1 MLKASAL
8 YLVIVIALVIGLICS
23 SLVAVAYFYR
33 AEYQKKFRHDRLN
46 HNLLSGVNLLLAASD
61 SGYREPT
68 RLGLFSSVSDS
79 ILLQKKAWGILEV
92 GAVRAFAQGDTIY
105 KTFTI
110 ADPVDSG
117 KWAALYIADDDRPLS
132 VSGKTRVE
140 GNAYLPKAGIQ
151 TAYVD
156 NKAYEGDKRLV
167 IGQKRTSE
175 KKLPLLDSVR
185 LRRLAGYFFE
195 KGDQFAAGDSISR
208 SFLKPTKTID
218 FKNQAYTLS
227 KITLKGN
234 IVLRS
239 DTTLTIDSSVK
250 LDNVLVFARII
261 IVNEG
266 FKGTCQLFA
275 SDSIA
280 IGKNCHFGYPSCLGI
295 IRSNTS
301 KFSVQAKITVG
312 ETSTIRG
319 TVFTWEKNPGM
330 LKPVIRLG
338 KKDTIIGQVYSQDAM
353 ALKDG
358 CVVYGSLFTT
368 RFLYQNTFT
377 LYENYLINTEVNSH
391 ELSPYYLG
399 SGLLP
404 VSSKKKKIL
413 QWLEGN

>member
-1 MLKASAL
+1 VYK
-8 YLVIVIALVIGLICS
+8 G
-23 SLVAVAYFYR
+23 
-33 AEYQKKFRHDRLN
+33 
-46 HNLLSGVNLLLAASD
+46 
-61 SGYREPT
+61 PT

-79 ILLQKKAWGILEV
+79 ILLQKEPWGVLEV

-110 ADPVDSG
+110 ADPVDSS
-117 KWAALYIADDDRPLS
+117 KWAAIYIADDDRPLS
-132 VSGKTRVE
+132 VSGKTQIE

-175 KKLPLLDSVR
+175 KKLPALDITRLQELDAYFQLEGNMPGGGDSVN
-185 LRRLAGYFFE
+185 
-195 KGDQFAAGDSISR
+195 R
-208 SFLKPTKTID
+208 SFLNSTKTID
-218 FKNQAYTLS
+218 FKNQAYTLNG
-227 KITLKGN
+227 ITLKGN

-250 LDNVLVFARII
+250 LDNVLVFARVI

-266 FKGTCQLFA
+266 FKGTCQMFA

-319 TVFTWEKNPGM
+319 TVFTWEKNPGL

-353 ALKDG
+353 TLKDG

-377 LYENYLINTEVNSH
+377 LYENYLINTEINSH

-404 VSSKKKKIL
+404 ASSKKKKIL
-413 QWLEGN
+413 QWLEEN